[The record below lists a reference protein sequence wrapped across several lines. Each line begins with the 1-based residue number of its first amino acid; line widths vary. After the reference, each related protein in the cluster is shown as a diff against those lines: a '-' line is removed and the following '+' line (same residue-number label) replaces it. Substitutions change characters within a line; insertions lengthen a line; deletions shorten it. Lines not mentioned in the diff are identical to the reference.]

1 MVTREITSVVHRLTK
16 QFPIITITGPR
27 QSGKTT
33 LARAIFPEYDYYS
46 MEDPDIRELATTDP
60 RGLLAGIKDGVVFD
74 EIQRTP
80 GLLSYIQGIVDSGG
94 GKGRIILTGSHQFE
108 LMEGINQSLAGRT
121 AILRLLPFTIA
132 ELRRIK
138 KKQNTDQF
146 LIHGFY
152 PGVHDKKQEP
162 NIAYKNYFETY
173 IERDLRQMITIKD
186 LRLFRKFVKLCA
198 GRIGQVFSA
207 SGLANDVGVSVP
219 TVQSWLSIL
228 EASFIVLLLEPFYK
242 NIGKRLIKSPKL
254 YFYDTGLASYLL
266 GIETESQMARDP
278 LRGNLFEN
286 MVIMELVKKRYN
298 QGLDHNLNFFRDSN
312 GNEVDLL
319 YRSGNNYIPVEIKAA
334 ETFNMEF
341 LKGINYIRKI
351 LPDETAKGYI
361 VYAGQTE
368 KPSGDFILINYKN
381 TCSIIESPKE

>member
-1 MVTREITSVVHRLTK
+1 MITREINQAVHKLTK
-16 QFPIITITGPR
+16 QFPVITITGPR

-33 LARAIFPEYDYYS
+33 LAKTLFPEYEYFS
-46 MEDPDIRELATTDP
+46 MEDPDTRELAATDP

-74 EIQRTP
+74 EIQRAP
-80 GLLSYIQGIVDSGG
+80 DLLSYIQGIVDSGNK
-94 GKGRIILTGSHQFE
+94 KGRIILTGSHQFE

-121 AILRLLPFTIA
+121 AILKLLPFTIT
-132 ELRRIK
+132 ELSRMK
-138 KKQNTDQF
+138 KKQNTDQ
-146 LIHGFY
+146 LLLQGFY
-152 PGVHDKKQEP
+152 PGVHDNKQDP
-162 NIAYKNYFETY
+162 GIAYKNYFETY
-173 IERDLRQMITIKD
+173 IERDLRQMISIKD

-207 SGLANDVGVSVP
+207 NSLANDVGVSVP

-266 GIETESQMARDP
+266 GIETETQMQRDP
-278 LRGNLFEN
+278 LRGSLFEN

-319 YRSGNNYIPVEIKAA
+319 YRSGNSYIPVEIKAA
-334 ETFNMEF
+334 ETFNREF
-341 LKGINYIRKI
+341 LKGIDYFQKI
-351 LPDETAKGYI
+351 LPDETAHGYI

-368 KPSGDFILINYKN
+368 KRTGDFFLMNYKN
-381 TCSIIESPKE
+381 AGSIINQPE